1 MKTGSMLFYQLEA
14 HIGNRWEPIPGHAYA
29 CRSGLFRE
37 MFNLL
42 SLTAG
47 QRLRRVG
54 DSLNFPEGKW
64 IPTFLYVGKGVGKQS
79 GLKDWP
85 IK

>member
-1 MKTGSMLFYQLEA
+1 MKTGSILFYQLEA
-14 HIGNRWEPIPGHAYA
+14 YTGNRWEPIPGHNYA
-29 CRSGLFRE
+29 CQIGLFRL

-42 SLTAG
+42 SLTEG

-54 DSLNFPEGKW
+54 DTLNFPAGDWK
-64 IPTFLYVGKGVGKQS
+64 PTFLYIGKVGTKQG

-85 IK
+85 H